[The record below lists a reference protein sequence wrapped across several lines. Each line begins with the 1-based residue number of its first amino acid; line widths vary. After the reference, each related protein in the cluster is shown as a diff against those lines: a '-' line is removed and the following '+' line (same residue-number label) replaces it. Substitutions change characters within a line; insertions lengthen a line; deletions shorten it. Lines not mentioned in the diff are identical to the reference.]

1 MEIRI
6 NISNEQFQEL
16 EKAATLA
23 GITVNQLA
31 KSRVTNTDKPNK
43 LLSELIDKALK
54 HEPNRPFTLMSLVDQ
69 EEWRSL
75 SINVRLSVGTSF
87 CRMVDKGQL
96 PGISKA
102 EKNSSKVQQY
112 IKL

>member
-16 EKAATLA
+16 EKAAELA
-23 GITVNQLA
+23 GTTVNQLA

-43 LLSELIDKALK
+43 LLRELIDKALT
-54 HEPNRPFTLMSLVDQ
+54 HETNKPFTLMSLLDQ

-96 PGISKA
+96 PSISRA
-102 EKNSSKVQQY
+102 GKNSSKVQQY
-112 IKL
+112 VRV